1 MEKEFVPYGLAL
13 RLGSLGFD
21 ERCFR
26 YESVKKICENQAQ
39 PGGCQLPN
47 VHCAYPKCTIDSS
60 VESLPI
66 PTWQQA
72 FRWFREK
79 YDLYYTIGDVYGD
92 FTKWSFTIGK
102 KDKGIV
108 SPFRENDVYFNTYA
122 EAELACLG
130 NLIEIVENNK

>member
-13 RLGSLGFD
+13 RLKALGFD

-47 VHCAYPKCTIDSS
+47 VHCGYPKCTIDSS

-79 YDLYYTIGDVYGD
+79 YNLEGIPQRAEEREWYKFWVYELHED
-92 FTKWSFTIGK
+92 CKVMISSEIQFT
-102 KDKGIV
+102 
-108 SPFRENDVYFNTYA
+108 TYA
-122 EAELACLG
+122 EAELACLE

>member
-1 MEKEFVPYGLAL
+1 MEKEFVPYGLAS
-13 RLGSLGFD
+13 RLKALGFD

-79 YDLYYTIGDVYGD
+79 YGLSGWVNESFGGGLRQGVISIKSEIGSEFYPATTKLFYTY
-92 FTKWSFTIGK
+92 
-102 KDKGIV
+102 
-108 SPFRENDVYFNTYA
+108 E
-122 EAELACLG
+122 EAELACLEK
-130 NLIEIVENNK
+130 LIEIVENNK

>member
-79 YDLYYTIGDVYGD
+79 YDLEGIPQRAEEREWYKFWVYELHED
-92 FTKWSFTIGK
+92 CKVMISSEIQFT
-102 KDKGIV
+102 
-108 SPFRENDVYFNTYA
+108 TYA

-130 NLIEIVENNK
+130 KLIEIVENNK

>member
-13 RLGSLGFD
+13 RLKALGFD

-79 YDLYYTIGDVYGD
+79 YNLEGIPQRAEEREWYKFWVYELHED
-92 FTKWSFTIGK
+92 CKVMISSEIQFT
-102 KDKGIV
+102 
-108 SPFRENDVYFNTYA
+108 TYA
-122 EAELACLG
+122 EAELACLE

>member
-13 RLGSLGFD
+13 RLKALGFD

-79 YDLYYTIGDVYGD
+79 YDLEGIPQRAEEREWYKFWVYELHED
-92 FTKWSFTIGK
+92 CKVMISSEIQFT
-102 KDKGIV
+102 
-108 SPFRENDVYFNTYA
+108 TYA

-130 NLIEIVENNK
+130 NLIEIVKG